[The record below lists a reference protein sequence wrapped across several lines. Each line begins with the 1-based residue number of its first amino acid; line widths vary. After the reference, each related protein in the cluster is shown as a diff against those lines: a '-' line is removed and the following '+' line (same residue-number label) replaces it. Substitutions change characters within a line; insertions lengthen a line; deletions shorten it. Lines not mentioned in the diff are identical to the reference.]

1 MLPICTFC
9 SDNAARPGL
18 LWSGERRATVIA
30 AVIGER
36 PGRPPTACRNN
47 IGVIGAP
54 TDIGWN
60 CGLTNWSFFWL
71 QFSPIVAHDDRRNR
85 GAFNRIRW
93 PDARS
98 RVRGG

>member
-1 MLPICTFC
+1 MLPTCTFC

-36 PGRPPTACRNN
+36 PGRPPAACRNN

-60 CGLTNWSFFWL
+60 VDSLIGLFFGSNL
-71 QFSPIVAHDDRRNR
+71 APS
-85 GAFNRIRW
+85 
-93 PDARS
+93 
-98 RVRGG
+98 